1 MSEWSVGTG
10 CNGELVLRLASD
22 GCGLSVDE
30 EVDDKQ
36 VGNEQVAEGGEIKR
50 SEAKVFDWRVMG
62 YRGGGA
68 AVASEASTRRL
79 ATSKWWRRAAR

>member
-10 CNGELVLRLASD
+10 CNGELVLRLAID
-22 GCGLSVDE
+22 GGGLSDDE
-30 EVDDKQ
+30 EVDDEQDGK
-36 VGNEQVAEGGEIKR
+36 EQVAEGGEIKR

-68 AVASEASTRRL
+68 VVASEASTRRL
-79 ATSKWWRRAAR
+79 ATSKWWRATR

>member
-1 MSEWSVGTG
+1 MNRVFWGARLEVG
-10 CNGELVLRLASD
+10 ERRR
-22 GCGLSVDE
+22 GLSDDE

-68 AVASEASTRRL
+68 AVASEALTRRL
-79 ATSKWWRRAAR
+79 ATSKWWRAAR

>member
-1 MSEWSVGTG
+1 MG
-10 CNGELVLRLASD
+10 SD
-22 GCGLSVDE
+22 GCGFSDNA
-30 EVDDKQ
+30 EVDDEQ
-36 VGNEQVAEGGEIKR
+36 VGKEQVVEGGEIKR

-79 ATSKWWRRAAR
+79 ATSK

>member
-1 MSEWSVGTG
+1 M
-10 CNGELVLRLASD
+10 ASD
-22 GCGLSVDE
+22 GGGLSNDE
-30 EVDDKQ
+30 EVDNEQ

-50 SEAKVFDWRVMG
+50 SEAKVSDWRVMG

-79 ATSKWWRRAAR
+79 ATSKCWRRAAR

>member
-1 MSEWSVGTG
+1 M
-10 CNGELVLRLASD
+10 RLAIGGGGLSD
-22 GCGLSVDE
+22 GEDVR
-30 EVDDKQ
+30 DKE

-79 ATSKWWRRAAR
+79 ATSKWWRRTAR